1 MVGELHPASHNPVIT
16 ILSILCDLFAN
27 PIVFDLA
34 FLSNPTRY
42 DFFKKKQQKENALTQ
57 HYETQNLQK

>member
-42 DFFKKKQQKENALTQ
+42 DFKKKQKENALTQ
-57 HYETQNLQK
+57 HYKTRNLQK